1 MLRPI
6 LCLVATAFTFTAHAN
21 ANANANALQGNPELG
36 KVKSPSCVFC
46 HGASGVA
53 ANNAYPHLA
62 GQNEQYLFDSMK
74 SYQNGQRTGPLA
86 DMMQAQLQ
94 RLNDQDLRDVAAYY
108 AQQTR

>member
-6 LCLVATAFTFTAHAN
+6 LCLVATAFTFTAH
-21 ANANANALQGNPELG
+21 ANALQGNPELG

-46 HGASGVA
+46 HGTSGVA

>member
-1 MLRPI
+1 
-6 LCLVATAFTFTAHAN
+6 
-21 ANANANALQGNPELG
+21 
-36 KVKSPSCVFC
+36 
-46 HGASGVA
+46 
-53 ANNAYPHLA
+53 PHLA